1 MREAVV
7 TSYNKK
13 SPRSLDCQSI
23 LLSLSLHDSR
33 SPENGEGLLVVEAA
47 RESLKKD
54 VVAVGG
60 LGAVDAL
67 KLDDG
72 FKHLGDG
79 EVALGVVVS
88 AAGIFN
94 ARRSGVHGHEL
105 HRVSY
110 EAGL

>member
-1 MREAVV
+1 MREAV
-7 TSYNKK
+7 TSYNNK
-13 SPRSLDCQSI
+13 SPRSLHCQSI

-33 SPENGEGLLVVEAA
+33 SPGNVKGLLVVEAA
-47 RESLKKD
+47 PESLKKD

-67 KLDDG
+67 KLDDC

-88 AAGIFN
+88 TAGIFTFVD
-94 ARRSGVHGHEL
+94 VHGHEL

>member
-1 MREAVV
+1 MREAV
-7 TSYNKK
+7 TSYNNK

-23 LLSLSLHDSR
+23 LLSLSSLHDSR
-33 SPENGEGLLVVEAA
+33 SPGNVKGLLVVEAA
-47 RESLKKD
+47 PESLKKD

-67 KLDDG
+67 KLDDC

-79 EVALGVVVS
+79 EVALGIVVS
-88 AAGIFN
+88 TAGIFTFVD
-94 ARRSGVHGHEL
+94 VHGHEL